1 MILWLKWLLKKRK
14 KAKEYEKNFRTGVE
28 IIKKR
33 KEIHENYLIANRT
46 QNKETE
52 AKWRGWLEAIA
63 WLVQEVK

>member
-1 MILWLKWLLKKRK
+1 MMLRWKWFLKEMRV
-14 KAKEYEKNFRTGVE
+14 ARRYEKNFRTGVE